1 MKEIF
6 AISPDVSHF
15 FAFLNGQGFQKK
27 EMQLL
32 ENIRLQKV
40 FVDAATKKLTIEY
53 HAYSDLPA
61 GLLEKVSSSLRHICG
76 LDAVEINKIILPTPV
91 ISETLIIEKKE
102 EIIAQ
107 VRARCSEAAPLL
119 RAAEWGFADTSL
131 KIVFTGKNILKHAE
145 QKKLDRLLGEILSE
159 CLGMQGISVV
169 LSASDENIYANDC
182 DVVEFAAQAK
192 NQHHIE
198 VAAENENELIYG
210 KHVKG
215 EPRALAEVCE
225 EENKVTVEGSL
236 VAFDERELRTGAII
250 LKLSITDETNGLLL
264 KIRFG
269 GRKDDGNGEVNARKE
284 CDVFKQ
290 KLRKGMLLRCYG
302 NVKPD
307 RYENDELVMFNPIG
321 ICMKKSPERLD
332 LAEIKRV
339 ELHCHTKMSRLDAVT
354 PIKELMKT
362 VKKWGHQAIA
372 ITDHGVV
379 QAFPFAYD
387 EVENSDVKL
396 IFGVEGYLLPTVS
409 SKRSFH
415 IILLAKNPE
424 GLRNLYR
431 LISISHLKYIAKQK
445 PRLPRELL
453 EQYREG
459 LIVGSACEAGEI
471 YQAIIDN
478 KSEEELEK
486 IAGFYDY
493 LEIQPTGNNMFL
505 LRSADYPWLNTREDL
520 EEINKRIYDLGK
532 KLGKPVVATCDV
544 HFLHPQDEVLRRI
557 LQAGQGYTDADYQAP
572 LYLRTTEEMLEEFLY
587 LGTDAAFEVVVT
599 NTNLVN
605 NMIEHFKPIPD
616 RDQLYS
622 PVIPGA
628 EQTISEMTYKRA
640 HEWYGENL
648 PEIVKERLEMEL
660 KAIIGNGF
668 AVLYYIAHKLV
679 KKSLDD
685 GYLVGS
691 RGSVGSSLVA
701 TMVEITEV
709 NPLLPHY
716 RCPHCRFSSFI
727 TDNSVGSGFDLPD
740 MNCPNCGC
748 WLTKDG
754 HDIPFAVFMGFNG
767 DKVPDIDLNFS
778 GIYQPLAHKYTEDLF
793 GRDNVFRAGTIATIA
808 DKTAYGFVKKYFDS
822 KGIGVR
828 NAFVEGMIAGFAG
841 IKRTTGQH
849 PGGIMVVPRD
859 MDIHYITPVQYPADD
874 RNSGTITTHFDYHS
888 INDRLVKLD
897 ILGHDDPTVIRMLED
912 LTGLSVKAIP
922 FGDETTM
929 SLFSSTEALGVTA
942 EQLNSDV
949 GTFGIPEFGTHFVRQ
964 MIKDVQP
971 RNFSDIVRVSG
982 YSHGTDVWL
991 NNAQEL
997 IKSGIP
1003 VTDTISTRD
1012 DIMTSL
1018 IAKGV
1023 EPGKAFKIMEA
1034 CRKGN
1039 AYKFGL
1045 EPELLAS
1052 MKAAEVPSWYIES
1065 CHKVQYLFPKAHAV
1079 AYVMMA
1085 YRIAYFKVH
1094 YPKEFYAAYFTVRAP
1109 KFDASLVFKGSDYMK
1124 KYVKDV
1130 YAQGNTAKANDKDT
1144 VTYMELAIEMISRG
1158 IEFERIDL
1166 YASDPH
1172 RFLITSKG
1180 ILPPLD
1186 ALAGIGENAA
1196 DSIAR
1201 ARTGHPFISQ
1211 EDLKNRSGIPKSA
1224 IEALAAH
1231 GTLDELPEND
1241 QIGLF

>member
-1 MKEIF
+1 M
-6 AISPDVSHF
+6 
-15 FAFLNGQGFQKK
+15 
-27 EMQLL
+27 
-32 ENIRLQKV
+32 
-40 FVDAATKKLTIEY
+40 
-53 HAYSDLPA
+53 
-61 GLLEKVSSSLRHICG
+61 
-76 LDAVEINKIILPTPV
+76 
-91 ISETLIIEKKE
+91 
-102 EIIAQ
+102 
-107 VRARCSEAAPLL
+107 
-119 RAAEWGFADTSL
+119 
-131 KIVFTGKNILKHAE
+131 
-145 QKKLDRLLGEILSE
+145 
-159 CLGMQGISVV
+159 
-169 LSASDENIYANDC
+169 
-182 DVVEFAAQAK
+182 
-192 NQHHIE
+192 
-198 VAAENENELIYG
+198 
-210 KHVKG
+210 
-215 EPRALAEVCE
+215 
-225 EENKVTVEGSL
+225 
-236 VAFDERELRTGAII
+236 
-250 LKLSITDETNGLLL
+250 
-264 KIRFG
+264 
-269 GRKDDGNGEVNARKE
+269 
-284 CDVFKQ
+284 
-290 KLRKGMLLRCYG
+290 
-302 NVKPD
+302 
-307 RYENDELVMFNPIG
+307 
-321 ICMKKSPERLD
+321 
-332 LAEIKRV
+332 
-339 ELHCHTKMSRLDAVT
+339 
-354 PIKELMKT
+354 
-362 VKKWGHQAIA
+362 
-372 ITDHGVV
+372 
-379 QAFPFAYD
+379 
-387 EVENSDVKL
+387 
-396 IFGVEGYLLPTVS
+396 
-409 SKRSFH
+409 
-415 IILLAKNPE
+415 
-424 GLRNLYR
+424 
-431 LISISHLKYIAKQK
+431 
-445 PRLPRELL
+445 L

-605 NMIEHFKPIPD
+605 NMIEYFKPIPD

-740 MNCPNCGC
+740 MNCPNCGY

-874 RNSGTITTHFDYHS
+874 RIPGPLRHILTITLLMIVLSSSTFLAMT
-888 INDRLVKLD
+888 IRR
-897 ILGHDDPTVIRMLED
+897 VIRMLED

-922 FGDETTM
+922 FGDEKTM

-991 NNAQEL
+991 NNATGADLNPEY
-997 IKSGIP
+997 GN
-1003 VTDTISTRD
+1003 RHN
-1012 DIMTSL
+1012 
-1018 IAKGV
+1018 
-1023 EPGKAFKIMEA
+1023 FK
-1034 CRKGN
+1034 R
-1039 AYKFGL
+1039 
-1045 EPELLAS
+1045 
-1052 MKAAEVPSWYIES
+1052 
-1065 CHKVQYLFPKAHAV
+1065 
-1079 AYVMMA
+1079 VM
-1085 YRIAYFKVH
+1085 
-1094 YPKEFYAAYFTVRAP
+1094 
-1109 KFDASLVFKGSDYMK
+1109 
-1124 KYVKDV
+1124 
-1130 YAQGNTAKANDKDT
+1130 
-1144 VTYMELAIEMISRG
+1144 
-1158 IEFERIDL
+1158 
-1166 YASDPH
+1166 
-1172 RFLITSKG
+1172 
-1180 ILPPLD
+1180 IL
-1186 ALAGIGENAA
+1186 
-1196 DSIAR
+1196 
-1201 ARTGHPFISQ
+1201 
-1211 EDLKNRSGIPKSA
+1211 
-1224 IEALAAH
+1224 
-1231 GTLDELPEND
+1231 
-1241 QIGLF
+1241 